1 MNNQN
6 DSKLIFQELTDRY
19 KDSLLIDQELYTTHK
34 VFRGLRELSHCGR
47 SLKKERGC

>member
-19 KDSLLIDQELYTTHK
+19 KDNLLIDQELYTTHK
-34 VFRGLRELSHCGR
+34 VFR
-47 SLKKERGC
+47 